1 MRSKEPMN
9 WVSQPHD
16 CSNLGSQVPTSWIT
30 LTGVNTPQA
39 LPSARVGWSILGV
52 TIPQLNSSIREFQQP
67 MNCSCWNSSKVWLKH
82 VNTLSYLRNFRLWD
96 DFDPTLFTIPRCSV
110 VQVTKWVVGAT
121 QSVAQLGLQEAA
133 PHINQEVVD
142 SRLLRL
148 MAWCMPFVSL
158 YHRDG
163 QRAVYWRSW
172 LIFSR

>member
-96 DFDPTLFTIPRCSV
+96 DFDPTLVTIPRCSV
-110 VQVTKWVVGAT
+110 VQVTKWVVAPHNQLLSGT
-121 QSVAQLGLQEAA
+121 SRSGSPYQPGGCWFSVAE
-133 PHINQEVVD
+133 I
-142 SRLLRL
+142 
-148 MAWCMPFVSL
+148 
-158 YHRDG
+158 DG
-163 QRAVYWRSW
+163 VMYA
-172 LIFSR
+172 LC